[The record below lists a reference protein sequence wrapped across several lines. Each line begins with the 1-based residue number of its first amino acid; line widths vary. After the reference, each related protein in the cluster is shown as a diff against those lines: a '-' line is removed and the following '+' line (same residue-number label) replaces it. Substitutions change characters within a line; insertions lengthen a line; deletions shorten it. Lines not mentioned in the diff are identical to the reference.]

1 MVGTLTSAI
10 VLIIIVGV
18 VLYII
23 NLLLAMVPM
32 NAQLKQIAWVL
43 IILVAIIIVA
53 QKVLPILG
61 IHMPF

>member
-1 MVGTLTSAI
+1 MTGMLTSAI

-23 NLLLAMVPM
+23 SLLLAMVPM

-53 QKVLPILG
+53 EKVLPILG

>member
-1 MVGTLTSAI
+1 MTGMLTSAI